1 LEEDKGEPEAEGDIK
16 ERRKSN
22 DSVDNKE
29 EVNEI
34 ELAEAKQHSKELD
47 HKESRTSKESLH
59 QKNELSDDVDTSRFS
74 HDKLEAFQKEFP
86 DASKEDLARYLIG
99 RNNHLKKA
107 KEQLIRAK
115 EKREEL
121 NLPILKS
128 SVMNEMSTGKIYCHG
143 VDKEGRPVLVWIAS
157 KNCVSKRNL
166 DETMRLL
173 IWWAE
178 YTIREKLPPGK
189 SKVTVL
195 VHMDGT
201 SNDNVDKEL
210 YKECLSLFQV
220 FCSF

>member
-1 LEEDKGEPEAEGDIK
+1 VNEESEASEIT
-16 ERRKSN
+16 
-22 DSVDNKE
+22 NKE
-29 EVNEI
+29 EANHEEVVKKRQSAV
-34 ELAEAKQHSKELD
+34 LQAQDGKGLPGD
-47 HKESRTSKESLH
+47 L
-59 QKNELSDDVDTSRFS
+59 DTSRFTKK
-74 HDKLEAFQKEFP
+74 KLIAFQKEFP
-86 DASKEDLARYLIG
+86 DIPLEELARYLIG
-99 RNNHLKKA
+99 KNDHLKQA
-107 KEQLIRAK
+107 EQQLRRAL

-121 NLPILKS
+121 RLPILKS

-178 YTIREKLPPGK
+178 YTMREKLPPGK

-210 YKECLSLFQV
+210 YKECLSSFQV
-220 FCSF
+220 CISP